1 MKFPD
6 LSHTAR
12 LFLAL
17 ALATLLT
24 GQSNPERAPLINLNV
39 TALDGSGQ
47 PVADLRAE
55 DFQILDNGK
64 PQKII
69 WFHALTRKGLQ
80 AARTN
85 EGQKAGMYSNRGI
98 TAAPAIFIL
107 FDLFNADQAARGL
120 SASEIT
126 HALEHFESPGNV
138 YLYLLTPAAKIFV
151 IHGVAAPGVQPL
163 PDDAAWTRRI
173 KPLMD
178 EALRQVSA
186 LKPIEDRYPQLRIGP
201 TWQALDGVV
210 SQIAEVPG
218 PKSFLWITQGVENGF
233 LVPGRQLFIDT
244 APLRQFAITLNAL
257 DTVAYSVQQRPSGSI
272 AVASEG
278 TPRDTLDQLSALT
291 GGKVFPTDTTE
302 DAIRQAGSST
312 ERMNY
317 RMAFSAERLDGKYHK
332 IRVVAARKDVKIQT
346 AERYYAIAAPNT
358 DLREKAIEETIGLS
372 PFDYPGIG
380 LTATAA
386 PVEGT
391 PGGFRLSIV
400 LDAADVAM
408 LKDGTRYKADVATA
422 VVEFGPNG
430 QRTISRGMPV
440 NLDMSEEEYAKA
452 LRAGIEIKWQAKL
465 DPAIRQVRVI
475 ALDRNSNLAGT
486 LTMPLDHNP

>member
-1 MKFPD
+1 
-6 LSHTAR
+6 
-12 LFLAL
+12 
-17 ALATLLT
+17 
-24 GQSNPERAPLINLNV
+24 
-39 TALDGSGQ
+39 
-47 PVADLRAE
+47 
-55 DFQILDNGK
+55 
-64 PQKII
+64 
-69 WFHALTRKGLQ
+69 
-80 AARTN
+80 
-85 EGQKAGMYSNRGI
+85 
-98 TAAPAIFIL
+98 
-107 FDLFNADQAARGL
+107 
-120 SASEIT
+120 
-126 HALEHFESPGNV
+126 V

-151 IHGVAAPGVQPL
+151 VHGVEHSGAQPA

-178 EALRQVSA
+178 EALRQASG

-244 APLRQFAITLNAL
+244 VPLRQFAASLSAL
-257 DTVAYSVQQRPSGSI
+257 DTVAYAVQQRPSGSI

-302 DAIRQAGSST
+302 DAIKQAESNT
-312 ERMNY
+312 EHMNY
-317 RMAFSAERLDGKYHK
+317 RMAFSPERLDGKYHK
-332 IRVVAARKDVKIQT
+332 IRVAATRKDVKIQT

-358 DLREKAIEETIGLS
+358 EQREKAIEDTIGQS

-386 PVEGT
+386 PVEGA
-391 PGGFRLSIV
+391 PGEFRLSIV

-408 LKDGTRYKADVATA
+408 LKEGTHYKVDVATA
-422 VVEFGPNG
+422 LAEFGPNG
-430 QRTISRGMPV
+430 QKAISRGMAV
-440 NLDMSEEEYAKA
+440 DLDMTEEEYAKA
-452 LRAGIEIKWQAKL
+452 LHSGIEIKWQTKIDA
-465 DPAIRQVRVI
+465 ATRQVRVI

-486 LTMPLDHNP
+486 VTMPLDRNP